1 MDDTKELLLSLI
13 ENTRSS
19 EHTKFEQLR
28 FFSEYAGGRATLSA
42 TKKVTD
48 ILEDSANTLF
58 KKYCKAVRQHQ
69 ADVNLILAY
78 RQLRQAVF
86 FYKEEQQIIKDI
98 LVDYENWLFNG
109 NFLKAFLFGE
119 ERDIWNM
126 R

>member
-1 MDDTKELLLSLI
+1 MDDTKELLLNLI
-13 ENTRSS
+13 ENARTG

-28 FFSEYAGGRATLSA
+28 FFCEYAGSRVTLRS
-42 TKKVTD
+42 TEKVTD
-48 ILEDSANTLF
+48 ILEDSANNLF

-78 RQLRQAVF
+78 KQLQQAVD
-86 FYKEEQQIIKDI
+86 FYREEHRIIKDI
-98 LVDYENWLFNG
+98 LVDYENWLFDG

-119 ERDIWNM
+119 ERDIWNI